1 MLRIALFVFALVF
14 TANTCTADDL
24 ATVAARSVEAE
35 LRMAIKE
42 AQRLAS
48 KDPAKATEK
57 LKVIQQK
64 LDSDRILSAERRT
77 QLSRLIAD
85 RLRVVADGPVTEEQ
99 IPVAPKNV
107 EAEQKT
113 AELSRLRSNLEDADA
128 LRKSGQTELAQQR
141 FAELLKS
148 FSNDLV
154 AKTEIIGQRTIARKA
169 EFDAIRQDK
178 DRGTLSAL
186 NSVDRSA
193 VMPSTDVEFPKDW
206 KEKIARRKSDTAP
219 TAEELR
225 ILKALDSSLDAKF
238 KESRLEDVVD
248 YISTLIGLPI
258 VLDRG
263 ALDELRL
270 TYDTPVNFAVK
281 KPVATRAALRAI
293 TRGLGLTYVV
303 RDGVVFVTSID
314 RARGYLVTKTYSVG
328 DLVVPIGFLDPN
340 SEALNVTLL
349 IDTIV
354 RMVDPE
360 SWEYR
365 GGLGVIR
372 YYPPTKSII
381 VRQSAEIHT
390 MVKGSL
396 YK

>member
-1 MLRIALFVFALVF
+1 MFRTCLVTIALAGRCFA
-14 TANTCTADDL
+14 ADDL
-24 ATVAARSVEAE
+24 ATVAARTVEAE
-35 LRMAIKE
+35 IKMAIKE

-48 KDPAKATEK
+48 KDPSKATDK
-57 LKVIQQK
+57 LKAIQLK
-64 LDSDRILSAERRT
+64 LDADRILSSERRT

-99 IPVAPKNV
+99 IPVAPRNV
-107 EAEQKT
+107 EAEQKA
-113 AELSRLRSNLEDADA
+113 AELSRLRSNLEDAEA

-148 FSNDLV
+148 FSHDLV
-154 AKTEIIGQRTIARKA
+154 AKTEILGQQMIARKA

-178 DRGTLSAL
+178 ERGTLSAL
-186 NSVDRSA
+186 NSVDRAA

-258 VLDRG
+258 VLDKG

-281 KPVATRAALRAI
+281 KPVSARAALRAM

-303 RDGVVFVTSID
+303 REGVVFITSID

-328 DLVVPIGFLDPN
+328 DLVVPIGFFDPN

-372 YYPPTKSII
+372 YYPPTKSIV

-396 YK
+396 YR

>member
-1 MLRIALFVFALVF
+1 MFRISTLAVCVFSAASIV
-14 TANTCTADDL
+14 ASDDL
-24 ATVAARSVEAE
+24 ADRATRTVEAE
-35 LRMAIKE
+35 IRMAIKE

-48 KDPAKATEK
+48 QDPAKATEK
-57 LKVIQQK
+57 LKTIQRK
-64 LDSDRILSAERRT
+64 LESDRVLSEERRT

-85 RLRVVADGPVTEEQ
+85 RLRVVAAGPVTEEQ
-99 IPVAPKNV
+99 IPVAPRNV
-107 EAEQKT
+107 EAERKS
-113 AELSRLRSNLEDADA
+113 AELARLRSNLEDAAA
-128 LRKSGQTELAQQR
+128 LRNSGQNALAEQR

-154 AKTEIIGQRTIARKA
+154 AKTEILNQQTISRKA
-169 EFDAIRQDK
+169 EFDAIRRDK
-178 DRGTLSAL
+178 ERGTLSAL
-186 NSVDRSA
+186 NSVDRAA
-193 VMPSTDVEFPKDW
+193 VMPTTDVEFPKDW

-225 ILKALDSSLDAKF
+225 ILKALNSSLDARF

-258 VLDRG
+258 VLDKG
-263 ALDELRL
+263 ALDELQL

-281 KPVATRAALRAI
+281 KPVSARAALRAI

-303 RDGVVFVTSID
+303 REGVVFITSID

-328 DLVVPIGFLDPN
+328 DLVTPIGFLDPN

-365 GGLGVIR
+365 GGLGIIR
-372 YYPPTKSII
+372 YHPPTKSII

-396 YK
+396 YR

>member
-1 MLRIALFVFALVF
+1 
-14 TANTCTADDL
+14 
-24 ATVAARSVEAE
+24 
-35 LRMAIKE
+35 
-42 AQRLAS
+42 
-48 KDPAKATEK
+48 
-57 LKVIQQK
+57 
-64 LDSDRILSAERRT
+64 
-77 QLSRLIAD
+77 LSRPIAD
-85 RLRVVADGPVTEEQ
+85 RLRVVAAGPVTEEQ
-99 IPVAPKNV
+99 IPVAPRNV
-107 EAEQKT
+107 EAERKS
-113 AELSRLRSNLEDADA
+113 AELARLRSNLEDAAA
-128 LRKSGQTELAQQR
+128 LRNSGQNALAEQR

-154 AKTEIIGQRTIARKA
+154 AKTEILNQQTISRKA
-169 EFDAIRQDK
+169 EFDAIRRDK
-178 DRGTLSAL
+178 ERGTLSAL
-186 NSVDRSA
+186 NSVDRAA
-193 VMPSTDVEFPKDW
+193 VMPTTDVEFPKDW

-225 ILKALDSSLDAKF
+225 ILKALNSSLDARF

-258 VLDRG
+258 VLDKG
-263 ALDELRL
+263 ALDELQL

-281 KPVATRAALRAI
+281 KPVSARAALRAI

-303 RDGVVFVTSID
+303 REGVVFITSID

-328 DLVVPIGFLDPN
+328 DLVTPIGFLDPN

-365 GGLGVIR
+365 GGLGIIR
-372 YYPPTKSII
+372 YHPPTKSII

-396 YK
+396 YR